1 VTAYRDRLTAGFTA
15 AGVFLLDQATKSAVR
30 SAMSLGESR
39 QLWGEV
45 IRITYIMNPQ
55 GLMGMSFGP
64 AGRHLLLP
72 LSILAAGAILVLF
85 LRWRKAGLL
94 ASAGLGM
101 ILAGAAGNILDRIR
115 FGAVVDFIDCDI
127 PDVSLPAFRLGFLI
141 FPGFQLDRWYTFN
154 VADSAVLAGV
164 ALLLALTLK
173 AEGRRAGPTADG
185 RA

>member
-1 VTAYRDRLTAGFTA
+1 MTVFRDRLTAGLTA
-15 AGVFLLDQATKSAVR
+15 TGVFLLDQATKGAVR

-39 QLWGEV
+39 QLWGDLV
-45 IRITYIMNPQ
+45 RITYIMNPQ
-55 GLMGMSFGP
+55 GLMGLSFGT

-72 LSILAAGAILVLF
+72 LSLLAAGAIFVLF
-85 LRWRKAGLL
+85 LRWRKAGLT

-127 PDVSLPAFRLGFLI
+127 PDIRLAPFKFGPLS

-154 VADSAVLAGV
+154 VADSAVLVGV
-164 ALLLALTLK
+164 GLLLALTLS
-173 AEGRRAGPTADG
+173 AEGRRAGPKADD
-185 RA
+185 RS

>member
-1 VTAYRDRLTAGFTA
+1 MTAFRDRLTAGLTA

-30 SAMSLGESR
+30 SSMALGESR
-39 QLWGEV
+39 QLWGEA

-64 AGRHLLLP
+64 AGRYLLLP
-72 LSILAAGAILVLF
+72 LSLLAAGAIFILF
-85 LRWRKAGLL
+85 LRWRKAGLM

-115 FGAVVDFIDCDI
+115 FGAVVDFIDCDL
-127 PDVSLPAFRLGFLI
+127 PDVSLPPFRLGFLS

-154 VADSAVLAGV
+154 VADSAVLVGV
-164 ALLLALTLK
+164 GVLLALTLK
-173 AEGRRAGPTADG
+173 SEGRRAGPKADG
-185 RA
+185 QA

>member
-1 VTAYRDRLTAGFTA
+1 MTAYRDRLTAGLTA

-39 QLWGEV
+39 QLWGDLV
-45 IRITYIMNPQ
+45 RITYIMNPQ
-55 GLMGMSFGP
+55 GLMGLSFGP
-64 AGRHLLLP
+64 AGHRLLLP
-72 LSILAAGAILVLF
+72 MSVLAAGAILVLF
-85 LRWRKAGLL
+85 LRWRKAGLM

-101 ILAGAAGNILDRIR
+101 ILAGAAGNILDRVR

-127 PDVSLPAFRLGFLI
+127 PNISLPPFRAGFLS

-154 VADSAVLAGV
+154 VADSAVLVGV
-164 ALLLALTLK
+164 GLLLVLTLSDG
-173 AEGRRAGPTADG
+173 GRRAGPRADG

>member
-1 VTAYRDRLTAGFTA
+1 MTVFRDRLTAGLA
-15 AGVFLLDQATKSAVR
+15 AASVFLLDQATKSAVR

-39 QLWGEV
+39 QLWGDLV
-45 IRITYIMNPQ
+45 RITYIMNPQ
-55 GLMGMSFGP
+55 GLMGLSFGP

-72 LSILAAGAILVLF
+72 LSLLAAAAVFVLF

-101 ILAGAAGNILDRIR
+101 ILAGAAGNIIDRIR

-127 PDVSLPAFRLGFLI
+127 PDISLPPFRLGFLS

-154 VADSAVLAGV
+154 VADSAVLVGV
-164 ALLLALTLK
+164 GLLLALTLSV
-173 AEGRRAGPTADG
+173 EGRRAGPEA
-185 RA
+185 